1 MNHILLP
8 QTTNKNYFE
17 IGHRHKH
24 KAKIVL
30 LGKKVGEYLLNFEAG
45 KDFLKDAKSTNIK
58 KKMIKQ
64 DLSALKT
71 CVHQKTVRN

>member
-17 IGHRHKH
+17 IGHRYKH
-24 KAKIVL
+24 KAKTVKL
-30 LGKKVGEYLLNFEAG
+30 HGKKVGEYLLDFEAG
-45 KDFLKDAKSTNIK
+45 KDFLKDAKSTNVK
-58 KKMIKQ
+58 KKKISQ

-71 CVHQKTVRN
+71 